1 MFGTVI
7 SNRNKVEENN
17 EKGYAVKQDDLRT
30 VENMSLF
37 NNNTFYSRPVYKYI
51 GIVFGSYIVI
61 EYEKEM
67 YIVDQRAAHE
77 RILYEKVKKNYYS
90 DTDKDSQLM
99 LLPDVINLTEREMG
113 IAKDNFE
120 LFKKAGFDLEE
131 FGDKTIKLSGVPNIC
146 IDLDTRQLFIEILD
160 EINTVARTARQ
171 EVEEKFITTIACK
184 AAEKSSIALTA
195 QEVDMLMQQLLSLPH
210 PFVSP
215 NGQPTAIR
223 MSKIDIEKKFSRR

>member
-1 MFGTVI
+1 
-7 SNRNKVEENN
+7 
-17 EKGYAVKQDDLRT
+17 
-30 VENMSLF
+30 
-37 NNNTFYSRPVYKYI
+37 
-51 GIVFGSYIVI
+51 
-61 EYEKEM
+61 
-67 YIVDQRAAHE
+67 
-77 RILYEKVKKNYYS
+77 
-90 DTDKDSQLM
+90 M